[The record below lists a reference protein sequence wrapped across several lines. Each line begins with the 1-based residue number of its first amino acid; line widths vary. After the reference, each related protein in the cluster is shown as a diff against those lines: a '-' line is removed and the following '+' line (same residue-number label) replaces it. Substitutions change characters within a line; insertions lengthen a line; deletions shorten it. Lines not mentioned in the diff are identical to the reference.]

1 MFGKLRGNQGGV
13 LIDRKRGFYDETQ
26 ETMPPEER
34 EALRKA
40 ILRDAV
46 NHAYENAPA
55 TRKKMDESGVKPSE
69 VRDVTDLAR
78 IPVTRKADLKS
89 IQKAELPFGGLA
101 AAPPRAMRR
110 IYVSPGPTYDPEGRE
125 ESHWRWEKAFVAA
138 GFRPGDIVQNTFMY
152 HFSPAG
158 LMFDEALIRI
168 GCTVVPAGV
177 GNTEMQ
183 AQVMRDLC
191 VTGYVG
197 TPSFLMT
204 ILEKGKEMGITP
216 GKGLCIQVALVAAE
230 MLPEALRRTFQEEF
244 GIQVRQAYGTADA
257 GSLGY
262 ECYEGKGMHI
272 PDEILLELVDPAT
285 GEPVGPGRIG
295 EVVVTLP
302 NATYPLVRFGT
313 GDLSLFTDE
322 PCPCGRSSSRLVRIV
337 GRIDQVTKVKGMFVH
352 PEQVEQVEKKI
363 PEIVSIQLVITRVGH
378 EDQMTIRTALKS
390 AALHSDELG
399 TRISEVA
406 REITRLRGEVVFVD
420 RADLAGE
427 EKKIV
432 DKRKW
437 E

>member
-1 MFGKLRGNQGGV
+1 M
-13 LIDRKRGFYDETQ
+13 IDRKRGFYDETQ

-34 EALRKA
+34 EAFRRA
-40 ILRDAV
+40 ILRNAV
-46 NHAYENAPA
+46 KHAYENAPA
-55 TRKKMDESGVKPSE
+55 TRRKMDEAGVKPSE
-69 VRDVTDLAR
+69 VNGIADLAR
-78 IPVTRKADLKS
+78 IPVTRKADLKA

-168 GCTVVPAGV
+168 GCTVIPAGV

-204 ILEKGKEMGITP
+204 VLEKGKEMGITP
-216 GKGLCIQVALVAAE
+216 GNGLRLQVALVAAE
-230 MLPEALRRTFQEEF
+230 MLPETLRRTFQEEF

-262 ECYEGKGMHI
+262 ECHEAKGMHI

-285 GEPVGPGRIG
+285 GEPVGPGKIG

-313 GDLSLFTDE
+313 GDLSLFTNE

-352 PEQVEQVEKKI
+352 PEQVQQIENKVPEVE
-363 PEIVSIQLVITRVGH
+363 SLQLVITRVGH
-378 EDQMTIRTALKS
+378 EDQMTIQATLKS
-390 AALHSDELG
+390 TASHSDELG

-420 RADLAGE
+420 RADLE
-427 EKKIV
+427 VEKRKIV